1 MRRVA
6 TSLALAAA
14 LVSAGCDPATT
25 GYGTKQT
32 LGTLGGAALGGLL
45 GAQFGAGTGRLVA
58 TGAGVLIGGLVGSEI
73 GRQMDMNDRRYA
85 NAAINRAYDAP
96 VGNEIAW
103 NNPESGNYGTV
114 TPLRD
119 GTSTSGQ
126 YCREFQQTITI
137 GGRREQGVGVACR
150 QPDGTW
156 RIVQ

>member
-1 MRRVA
+1 MRRTA
-6 TSLALAAA
+6 ISLA
-14 LVSAGCDPATT
+14 LVSALVPAACEQT

-32 LGTLGGAALGGLL
+32 IGALGGAALGGLF

-58 TGAGVLIGGLVGSEI
+58 TGAGVLIGTLIGSEL

-85 NAAINRAYDAP
+85 NAAINRAYGAP
-96 VGNEIAW
+96 LGDDITW
-103 NNPESGNYGTV
+103 NNPDSGNYGTI
-114 TPLRD
+114 TPTRD
-119 GTSTSGQ
+119 GTRADGS

-137 GGRREQGVGVACR
+137 GGKRERGYGVACR

>member
-6 TSLALAAA
+6 TSLALVAA
-14 LVSAGCDPATT
+14 LVAAGCEQS

-32 LGTLGGAALGGLL
+32 IGGLGGAALGGLL
-45 GAQFGAGTGRLVA
+45 GAQFGAGTGRLIT

-73 GRQMDMNDRRYA
+73 GRQMDVQDRQYA

-96 VGNEIAW
+96 IGSDIDW
-103 NNPESGNYGTV
+103 NNPESGNYGTI
-114 TPLRD
+114 TPVRD
-119 GTSTSGQ
+119 GTSASGQ